1 MNDNEGTRNFETV
14 QKESESP
21 KGNKNKPDA
30 KKIITISIFALAI
43 AVILL
48 FSAVI
53 ITEIVY
59 SINGDKDQNDTTVEF
74 KTVNVKNS
82 DIYNGALIL
91 AEGKNDLHDSFD
103 PDIVNI
109 DNHNNGK
116 SPYKISESTSYPSD
130 RLTKETVAN
139 LNDLALAL
147 KKAKDVELI
156 IAYAYH
162 SAASG
167 IDGQHVIGTVLD
179 IKQVTEG
186 GSYKALE
193 NDVLSWI
200 DKNAAKYGFVNS
212 YPNGEHDS
220 GSTEPSTQLRYVGV
234 AHATYMSKN
243 NIDIEEYISKLRN
256 YSKDNML
263 KISGDDGKSYAVYY
277 VKEASTIDVPSK
289 QEYDISGDNSNGYII
304 TVHLSEEKE

>member
-14 QKESESP
+14 QKSPESP

-59 SINGDKDQNDTTVEF
+59 SINGDKDQEDTTIKF
-74 KTVNVKNS
+74 KTVETKNS
-82 DIYNGALIL
+82 DMYNGVLIL
-91 AEGKNDLHDSFD
+91 AEDKSDLHDSFD
-103 PDIVNI
+103 SGVVSI
-109 DNHNNGK
+109 DNYNDGK

-130 RLTKETVAN
+130 RLTKETIAN
-139 LNDLALAL
+139 LNDLARAL

-156 IAYAYH
+156 VAYAYH
-162 SAASG
+162 AAASG

-186 GSYKALE
+186 GAY
-193 NDVLSWI
+193 
-200 DKNAAKYGFVNS
+200 
-212 YPNGEHDS
+212 
-220 GSTEPSTQLRYVGV
+220 
-234 AHATYMSKN
+234 
-243 NIDIEEYISKLRN
+243 
-256 YSKDNML
+256 
-263 KISGDDGKSYAVYY
+263 
-277 VKEASTIDVPSK
+277 
-289 QEYDISGDNSNGYII
+289 
-304 TVHLSEEKE
+304 